1 VPAWQAV
8 AVTHH
13 DLVIVGSG
21 SGNSI
26 ADEAF
31 ASSSVAIVDGGT
43 FGGTCLNVGCI
54 PTKMF
59 VYPAD
64 VTSLV
69 RDEASSLGLRGHQP
83 RADWPAIRD
92 RIFTRVDSISAAGK
106 EWRRAGAAN
115 TTLYDQQ
122 ATLVSPRTLRLA
134 DGTEIT
140 ADTLVLAGGSRPVL
154 PEVAGLNE
162 ADVLDPMIPVHTSDT
177 IMRLDRLPE
186 RLVVVGSGYVASE
199 FAHIFSAYGVEVTQ
213 IARSGLLLRHFDH
226 DIATGFTKRARA
238 FWRLLTHTHT
248 TTVRASCSGVEVGVR
263 DRHGVLST
271 LAADALLVATG
282 RRPNSDTLGLA
293 RVGYDLE
300 PDGRL
305 SVDTYQRALSGGRPV
320 SGVFGLGDLSSPFQ
334 LKHVANHEAKVV
346 RHNLL
351 HPSQLWE
358 SDHRFVPAVVFSHP
372 QVASVGLTEAEA
384 RQTGRPV
391 VIAIHPYAA
400 VAFGWAM
407 AQDERTGGFAKVLA
421 DSETGDL
428 LGAHILGAQA
438 SLLLQPLV
446 TAMSFGIPARTLAR
460 GQYWPHPALSEVVE
474 NALLSLKLS
483 AGAR

>member
-1 VPAWQAV
+1 
-8 AVTHH
+8 VTHH

-31 ASSSVAIVDGGT
+31 AQSSVAIVDGGT

-64 VTSLV
+64 VISLI
-69 RDEASSLGLRGHQP
+69 RDDAGALGLRGSRP
-83 RADWPAIRD
+83 AADWPAIRD
-92 RIFTRVDSISAAGK
+92 RIFTRVDSISVAGK
-106 EWRRAGAAN
+106 RWRESGAAN
-115 TTLYDQQ
+115 TTLYAQQ
-122 ATLVSPRTLRLA
+122 AKLVSKRTLRLA

-140 ADTLVLAGGSRPVL
+140 AGALVLAAGSRPTL

-162 ADVLDPMIPVHTSDT
+162 ADVFDPLIPVHTSDT
-177 IMRLDRLPE
+177 IMRLERLPE
-186 RLVVVGSGYVASE
+186 RLVVIGSGYIASE
-199 FAHIFSAYGVEVTQ
+199 FAHIFSAYGVEVIQ
-213 IARSGLLLRHFDH
+213 IARSGVLLRHFDH
-226 DIATGFTKRARA
+226 DIARGFTDRARSY
-238 FWRLLTHTHT
+238 WRVLTYTQT
-248 TTVRASCSGVEVGVR
+248 VTVRASCSGVEVAAR
-263 DRHGVLST
+263 DRDGVMGTLS
-271 LAADALLVATG
+271 ADALLVATG
-282 RRPNSDTLGLA
+282 RRPNSDVLGLA
-293 RVGYDLE
+293 RAGYDLE

-320 SGVFGLGDLSSPFQ
+320 PGVFGLGDLSSPFQ

-351 HPSQLWE
+351 EPSQLWE
-358 SDHRFVPAVVFSHP
+358 SDHRFVPGVVFSHP
-372 QVASVGLTEAEA
+372 QVAAVGLTEEQA
-384 RQTGRPV
+384 RQSGRPV
-391 VIAIHPYAA
+391 VTAVHPYAD

-407 AQDERTGGFAKVLA
+407 AQDEKAGGFAKVVA
-421 DSETGDL
+421 DGETGEL

-438 SLLLQPLV
+438 SLLVQPLV
-446 TAMSFGIPARTLAR
+446 TAMSFGIPARTMAR

-474 NALLSLKLS
+474 NALLSLPLS

>member
-1 VPAWQAV
+1 M
-8 AVTHH
+8 TSH

-26 ADEAF
+26 ADGAF
-31 ASSSVAIVDGGT
+31 AQSSVAIIDGGT

-59 VYPAD
+59 VYPGD
-64 VTSLV
+64 VTSLI
-69 RDEASSLGLRGHQP
+69 RDDASALGLRGDQP
-83 RADWPAIRD
+83 TADWPAIRD
-92 RIFTRVDSISAAGK
+92 RIFSRVDSISAAGK
-106 EWRRAGAAN
+106 EWRQAGAAN
-115 TTLYDQQ
+115 TTLYDQP
-122 ATLVSPRTLRLA
+122 AKLVSPKTLRLA

-140 ADTLVLAGGSRPVL
+140 ADSLVLAAGSRPVL
-154 PEVAGLNE
+154 PEITGLNE
-162 ADVLDPMIPVHTSDT
+162 ADVYDPMIPVHTSDT

-199 FAHIFSAYGVEVTQ
+199 FAHIFSAYGVDVTQ
-213 IARSGLLLRHFDH
+213 IARSGALLRHFDH
-226 DIATGFTKRARA
+226 DIAKGFTQRAGTY
-238 FWRLLTHTHT
+238 WRVLTETNT
-248 TTVRASCSGVEVGVR
+248 MTVRASCTSVEVGVCDR
-263 DRHGVLST
+263 DGVRTT

-282 RRPNSDTLGLA
+282 RKPNSDTLGLA
-293 RVGYDLE
+293 KAGYDLE

-305 SVDTYQRALSGGRPV
+305 SVDTYQRVLSGGRPV
-320 SGVFGLGDLSSPFQ
+320 AGVFGLGDLSSPFQ

-351 HPSQLWE
+351 DPSQLWE

-372 QVASVGLTEAEA
+372 QVAAVGLTEEQA

-391 VIAIHPYAA
+391 VTAIHPYAS

-407 AQDERTGGFAKVLA
+407 AQDEETGGFAKVIA
-421 DSETGDL
+421 DAETGDL

-438 SLLLQPLV
+438 SILIQPIV
-446 TAMSFGIPARTLAR
+446 TAMSFGIPARTMAR

-474 NALLSLKLS
+474 NALLSLSLS

>member
-1 VPAWQAV
+1 M
-8 AVTHH
+8 TSH

-31 ASSSVAIVDGGT
+31 SQSSVAIVDGGT

-59 VYPAD
+59 VYPGR
-64 VTSLV
+64 
-69 RDEASSLGLRGHQP
+69 RDLPDPRRRQCP
-83 RADWPAIRD
+83 RAPRQPADGRL
-92 RIFTRVDSISAAGK
+92 AGHPGPDLHPGRLDLG
-106 EWRRAGAAN
+106 RRQGVAPGPVQPTPRC
-115 TTLYDQQ
+115 TTSRPSWCR
-122 ATLVSPRTLRLA
+122 AKTLRLA

-140 ADTLVLAGGSRPVL
+140 ADSLVLAAGSRPVL
-154 PEVAGLNE
+154 PEIAGLNE
-162 ADVLDPMIPVHTSDT
+162 ADVNDPMIPVHTSDT
-177 IMRLDRLPE
+177 IMRLRP
-186 RLVVVGSGYVASE
+186 A
-199 FAHIFSAYGVEVTQ
+199 
-213 IARSGLLLRHFDH
+213 ARSGWWSSARATSRRSSRTSSPPTASRSPRSPGPVLLLRHFDH
-226 DIATGFTKRARA
+226 DIATGFTERAGTYWRVLTETQHGDGPRELHECRGGRVRPRTASRAR
-238 FWRLLTHTHT
+238 WPRT
-248 TTVRASCSGVEVGVR
+248 RCS
-263 DRHGVLST
+263 SPP
-271 LAADALLVATG
+271 VA
-282 RRPNSDTLGLA
+282 RPNSDTLGLA
-293 RVGYDLE
+293 RAGYDLE

-320 SGVFGLGDLSSPFQ
+320 AGVFGLGDLSSPFQ

-351 HPSQLWE
+351 DPSQLWE

-372 QVASVGLTEAEA
+372 QVAAVGLTEEQA
-384 RQTGRPV
+384 RETGRPV
-391 VIAIHPYAA
+391 VTATHPYAA

-407 AQDERTGGFAKVLA
+407 AQDEETGGFAKVIA
-421 DSETGDL
+421 DAETGDL

-438 SLLLQPLV
+438 SLLIQPIV
-446 TAMSFGIPARTLAR
+446 TAMSFGIPARTMAR

-474 NALLSLKLS
+474 NALLSLPLS